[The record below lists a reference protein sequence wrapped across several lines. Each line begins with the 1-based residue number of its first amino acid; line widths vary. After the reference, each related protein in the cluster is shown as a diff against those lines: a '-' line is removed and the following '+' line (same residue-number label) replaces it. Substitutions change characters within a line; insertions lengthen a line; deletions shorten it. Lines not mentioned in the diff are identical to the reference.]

1 MSPRMDFSRREFV
14 SGLTVATAAGVL
26 GLRPDPAEADPPPET
41 TKLRLLRTP
50 SVCEA
55 PTQVASGLLE
65 GEGFTDVQY
74 IKVENSVAA
83 DKALA
88 SGEVDLGLATAVAGV
103 MRIDAGDPRVLL
115 SGVHV
120 GCFELF
126 GTERV
131 RSVRDLKGKTVA
143 VPALGSSQHAYIASM
158 AAYVGVDP
166 RKDINWVVYRGT
178 QAIQLLAEGK
188 IDALIGF
195 PPEPQQMR
203 AEKIG
208 HVVVN
213 TATDRPWS
221 EYFCCMVTANR
232 EFVRKHPIA
241 AKRATRA
248 ILKARAVCE
257 LEPQRAA
264 QVMVDR
270 GYPTTYDLALQT
282 LKEIPFGKWREL
294 DPENT
299 VRFFALRLH
308 EAGMIKSSPQKII
321 ARGTDWRFLNEL
333 KKEMKT

>member
-1 MSPRMDFSRREFV
+1 MNVSRREFV
-14 SGLTVATAAGVL
+14 SEFTVAAAAGVL
-26 GLRPDPAEADPPPET
+26 GLRPHPAQADPPPET
-41 TKLRLLRTP
+41 TRLKLLRTP
-50 SVCEA
+50 SICEA
-55 PTQVASGLLE
+55 PAQVASGLLE
-65 GEGFTDVQY
+65 SEGFTDVQY
-74 IKVENSVAA
+74 VKVENSVAG

-88 SGEVDLGLATAVAGV
+88 SGEVDLGLATALAGV

-143 VPALGSSQHAYIASM
+143 VPALGDSRHAYIASM

-166 RKDINWVVYRGT
+166 RKDINWVVRPGA

-203 AEKIG
+203 AQKIG

-213 TATDRPWS
+213 TTSDRPWS
-221 EYFCCMVTANR
+221 EYFCCMVTGNR
-232 EFVRKHPIA
+232 EFVRKYPIA

-257 LEPQRAA
+257 LEPERAA
-264 QVMVDR
+264 KVIVDR

-282 LKEIPFGKWREL
+282 LKEIPFGKWRVL
-294 DPENT
+294 DPEDT
-299 VRFFALRLH
+299 VRFFALRLR
-308 EAGMIKSSPQKII
+308 EAGMIKSSPQQII
-321 ARGTDWRFLNEL
+321 AQGTDWRFVNEL
-333 KKEMKT
+333 KRELKG

>member
-1 MSPRMDFSRREFV
+1 MAPCIGRLGRREFAT
-14 SGLTVATAAGVL
+14 GLAAVGIV
-26 GLRPDPAEADPPPET
+26 GLRSEPAQAEPPPET
-41 TKLRLLRTP
+41 TRLRVLRTP
-50 SVCEA
+50 SICEA
-55 PTQVASGLLE
+55 PAQVASGLLE

-74 IKVENSVAA
+74 VKVGNSVAA
-83 DKALA
+83 DKVLA
-88 SGEVDLGLATAVAGV
+88 SGKVDLGLATALAGV

-126 GTERV
+126 GTEQV
-131 RSVRDLKGKTVA
+131 RSIRDLRGKTVA
-143 VPALGSSQHAYIASM
+143 VPALGSSQHAYIATM

-166 RKDINWVVYRGT
+166 QKDINWVVHLGA
-178 QAIQLLAEGK
+178 QAMQLLTEGK

-203 AEKIG
+203 ARKIG
-208 HVVVN
+208 HVVVD
-213 TATDRPWS
+213 TGLDRPWS

-232 EFVRKHPIA
+232 DFVRKNPVA

-264 QVMVDR
+264 QMLVDR

-282 LKEIPFGKWREL
+282 LKDIPFGKWREL
-294 DPENT
+294 DPEDT

-321 ARGTDWRFLNEL
+321 AQGTDWRFLNEL
-333 KKEMKT
+333 KKELKA

>member
-1 MSPRMDFSRREFV
+1 MNVSRREFV
-14 SGLTVATAAGVL
+14 SELTVAAAAGVL
-26 GLRPDPAEADPPPET
+26 GLRPDPTQADPLPET

-50 SVCEA
+50 SICEA
-55 PTQVASGLLE
+55 PAQVASALLE

-74 IKVENSVAA
+74 IRVENSVGG
-83 DKALA
+83 DKAIA
-88 SGEVDLGLATAVAGV
+88 SGEVDLGLATALAGV

-143 VPALGSSQHAYIASM
+143 VPALGDSRHAYIASM

-166 RKDINWVVYRGT
+166 RKDVTWVVRPGA

-188 IDALIGF
+188 IDALIVF

-203 AEKIG
+203 AQKIG
-208 HVVVN
+208 HVVVD

-221 EYFCCMVTANR
+221 EYFCCMVTGNR

-264 QVMVDR
+264 QALVDR

-282 LKEIPFGKWREL
+282 LKEIPFGKWRAL
-294 DPENT
+294 DPEDT
-299 VRFFALRLH
+299 VRFFAPRLR

-321 ARGTDWRFLNEL
+321 AQGTDWRFLNEL
-333 KKEMKT
+333 KKELKG

>member
-1 MSPRMDFSRREFV
+1 MNVSRREFV
-14 SGLTVATAAGVL
+14 SELTVAAAAGVL
-26 GLRPDPAEADPPPET
+26 GLRPDPTQADPLPET

-50 SVCEA
+50 SICEA
-55 PTQVASGLLE
+55 PAQVASALLE

-74 IKVENSVAA
+74 IRVENSVGG
-83 DKALA
+83 DKAIA
-88 SGEVDLGLATAVAGV
+88 SGEVDLGLATALAGV

-143 VPALGSSQHAYIASM
+143 VPALGDSRHAYIASM

-166 RKDINWVVYRGT
+166 RKDINWVVHRGAR
-178 QAIQLLAEGK
+178 AIQLVAEGK

-203 AEKIG
+203 AQKIG

-213 TATDRPWS
+213 TTTERPWY
-221 EYFCCMVTANR
+221 EYFCCMVTGNR

-248 ILKARAVCE
+248 ILKAGAVCE

-270 GYPTTYDLALQT
+270 GYPATYNLALQT

-299 VRFFALRLH
+299 VRFFALRLR
-308 EAGMIKSSPQKII
+308 EAGMIKSNPKKII
-321 ARGTDWRFLNEL
+321 AQGTDWRFLNDL
-333 KKEMKT
+333 KKELKG

>member
-1 MSPRMDFSRREFV
+1 MIRRRGFMT
-14 SGLTVATAAGVL
+14 GMTTAGVAALL
-26 GLRPDPAEADPPPET
+26 GLRPESAAAEQPPET

-50 SVCEA
+50 SICEA
-55 PTQVASGLLE
+55 PAQVASGLLE
-65 GEGFTDVQY
+65 GEGFTDVEY
-74 IKVENSVAA
+74 VKVESSVGG

-88 SGEVDLGLATAVAGV
+88 SGEVDLGLATALAGV
-103 MRIDAGDPRVLL
+103 IRIDAGDPRVLL
-115 SGVHV
+115 AGVHV

-131 RSVRDLKGKTVA
+131 HSVRDLKGKTVA

-166 RKDINWVVYRGT
+166 RKDINWVVHRGAR
-178 QAIQLLAEGK
+178 AIQLLAEGK

-203 AEKIG
+203 AQKIG
-208 HVVVN
+208 HVVVD

-221 EYFCCMVTANR
+221 EYFCCMVTGNR

-264 QVMVDR
+264 QALVDR

-282 LKEIPFGKWREL
+282 LKEIPFGKWRAL
-294 DPENT
+294 DPEDT
-299 VRFFALRLH
+299 VRFFALRLR

-321 ARGTDWRFLNEL
+321 AQGTDWRFLNEL
-333 KKEMKT
+333 KKELKG

>member
-1 MSPRMDFSRREFV
+1 MNFGRREFA
-14 SGLTVATAAGVL
+14 SGLAVAVAAGVL
-26 GLRPDPAEADPPPET
+26 GSRPDPAQADPPPET
-41 TKLRLLRTP
+41 TRLRLLRTP
-50 SVCEA
+50 SICEA
-55 PTQVASGLLE
+55 PAQVARALLE
-65 GEGFTDVQY
+65 GEGFTNVQY
-74 IKVENSVAA
+74 VRVGNSVAG
-83 DKALA
+83 DKAIA
-88 SGEVDLGLATAVAGV
+88 AGQVDLGLATALAGV

-166 RKDINWVVYRGT
+166 RKDINWVVHRGA
-178 QAIQLLAEGK
+178 QAIQLLTEGT

-203 AEKIG
+203 AQKIG

-221 EYFCCMVTANR
+221 EYFCCMVTGNR

-248 ILKARAVCE
+248 ILKSRAVCE
-257 LEPQRAA
+257 LDPQQAA
-264 QVMVDR
+264 RVMVDR

-294 DPENT
+294 DPEDT
-299 VRFFALRLH
+299 VRFFALRLR
-308 EAGMIKSSPQKII
+308 EAGMIKSTPQQII
-321 ARGTDWRFLNEL
+321 AQGTDWRSLNEL
-333 KKEMKT
+333 KKELKG

>member
-1 MSPRMDFSRREFV
+1 MSPRVNFSRRGFV
-14 SGLTVATAAGVL
+14 GGLTMATAVEVL
-26 GLRPDPAEADPPPET
+26 GLRADPAQADPPPET

-50 SVCEA
+50 SICEA
-55 PTQVASGLLE
+55 PAQVASTLLE

-74 IKVENSVAA
+74 VKVENSVAG

-88 SGEVDLGLATAVAGV
+88 SGEVDLGLATALAGV

-115 SGVHV
+115 AGVHV

-126 GTERV
+126 GTERIH
-131 RSVRDLKGKTVA
+131 SVRDLKGKTVA

-158 AAYVGVDP
+158 AAYVGVNP
-166 RKDINWVVYRGT
+166 GKDINWVVYRGD
-178 QAIQLLAEGK
+178 QAIRLLAESK

-203 AEKIG
+203 ARKIG

-213 TATDRPWS
+213 TTSDRPWS
-221 EYFCCMVTANR
+221 EYFCCMVTGNR
-232 EFVRKHPIA
+232 DFVSKYPIA

-282 LKEIPFGKWREL
+282 LKEIPFGKWRVL
-294 DPENT
+294 DPEDT
-299 VRFFALRLH
+299 VRFFALRLR
-308 EAGMIKSSPQKII
+308 EAGMIKSSPQQII
-321 ARGTDWRFLNEL
+321 AQGTDWRFLNEL
-333 KKEMKT
+333 KKELKG

>member
-1 MSPRMDFSRREFV
+1 MDSFGRREFL
-14 SGLTVATAAGVL
+14 SGLTVAGSAGFL
-26 GLRPDPAEADPPPET
+26 GVRPNPAQAEAPPET

-50 SVCEA
+50 SICEA
-55 PTQVASGLLE
+55 PAQVASALL
-65 GEGFTDVQY
+65 EGFTDVQY
-74 IKVENSVAA
+74 VKVENSVAG

-88 SGEVDLGLATAVAGV
+88 SGEVDLGLATALAGV

-126 GTERV
+126 GTERIH
-131 RSVRDLKGKTVA
+131 SVRDLKGKTVG

-158 AAYVGVDP
+158 ATYVGVNS
-166 RKDINWVVYRGT
+166 RKDINWVVYRGD

-203 AEKIG
+203 ARKIG

-213 TATDRPWS
+213 TTSDRPWS
-221 EYFCCMVTANR
+221 EYFCCMVTGNR
-232 EFVRKHPIA
+232 DFVSKHPIA
-241 AKRATRA
+241 SKRATRA

-282 LKEIPFGKWREL
+282 LKEIPFGKWRVL
-294 DPENT
+294 DPEDT
-299 VRFFALRLH
+299 VRFFALRLR
-308 EAGMIKSSPQKII
+308 EAGMIKSSPQQII
-321 ARGTDWRFLNEL
+321 AQGTDWRFLNEV
-333 KKEMKT
+333 KKELKG

>member
-1 MSPRMDFSRREFV
+1 MDFSRREFV
-14 SGLTVATAAGVL
+14 GGLTAATAAGVL
-26 GLRPDPAEADPPPET
+26 GLRPDPVQADPPPET

-50 SVCEA
+50 SICEA
-55 PTQVASGLLE
+55 PAQVASSLLE

-88 SGEVDLGLATAVAGV
+88 SGEVDLGLATALAGV

-120 GCFELF
+120 GYFELF

-143 VPALGSSQHAYIASM
+143 VPALGSSQHGYIASM

-166 RKDINWVVYRGT
+166 RKDINWVVHRGA

-203 AEKIG
+203 AKKIG

-221 EYFCCMVTANR
+221 EYFCCMVTGNR

-264 QVMVDR
+264 QLMVDR

-299 VRFFALRLH
+299 VRFFTLRLR

-321 ARGTDWRFLNEL
+321 SQGTDWRILNEL
-333 KKEMKT
+333 KKELKG

>member
-1 MSPRMDFSRREFV
+1 MNVSRREFV
-14 SGLTVATAAGVL
+14 GGLTVATAAGIL
-26 GLRPDPAEADPPPET
+26 GSRPDRAQADPPPET
-41 TKLRLLRTP
+41 TRLRLLRTP
-50 SVCEA
+50 SICEA
-55 PTQVASGLLE
+55 PAQVASTLLE

-88 SGEVDLGLATAVAGV
+88 SGEVDLGLATALAGV

-115 SGVHV
+115 AGVHV

-143 VPALGSSQHAYIASM
+143 VPALGSSQHAYVASM

-166 RKDINWVVYRGT
+166 RKDINWVVHRGA

-203 AEKIG
+203 AQRIG
-208 HVVVN
+208 HVIVN
-213 TATDRPWS
+213 TAIDRPWS
-221 EYFCCMVTANR
+221 EYFCCMVTGNR

-248 ILKARAVCE
+248 ILKARAACAV
-257 LEPQRAA
+257 EPQRAA
-264 QVMVDR
+264 QVLVDR

-299 VRFFALRLH
+299 LRFFALRLR

-321 ARGTDWRFLNEL
+321 AQGADWRILNEL
-333 KKEMKT
+333 KKELKS